1 MIQKEIQKTIRQFRI
16 TSKYKGYL
24 LIIDAT
30 ILYLEKDFIQITK
43 DIYPILARKYNMST
57 ASVERDIRT
66 VIETCWRNDK
76 RAVQNLFGYELTKC
90 PSNSEFLDA
99 ISYFFENKRD

>member
-1 MIQKEIQKTIRQFRI
+1 MQNEVQKIIRQLRV
-16 TSKYKGYL
+16 TSRYKGYL

-43 DIYPILARKYNMST
+43 DIYPVLAQKYHMPTTSI
-57 ASVERDIRT
+57 ERNIRT
-66 VIETCWRNDK
+66 VIETCWKNDR

-90 PSNSEFLDA
+90 PSNMEFIEA
-99 ISYFFENKRD
+99 ISYFVTNKKD

>member
-1 MIQKEIQKTIRQFRI
+1 MQSEIQKTIRQFRV

-30 ILYLEKDFIQITK
+30 FLYLEKDYIQVTK
-43 DIYPILARKYNMST
+43 DIYPSLARKYNMSA

-76 RAVQNLFGYELTKC
+76 RSMQEIFGYELNKC

-99 ISYFFENKRD
+99 ISYFVTNKKD